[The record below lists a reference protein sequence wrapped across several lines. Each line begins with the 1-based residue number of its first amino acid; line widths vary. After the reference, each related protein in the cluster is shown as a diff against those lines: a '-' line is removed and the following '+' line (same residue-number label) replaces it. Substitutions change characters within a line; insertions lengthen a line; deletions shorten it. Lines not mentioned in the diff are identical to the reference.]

1 MNEAIDEVIEVSSPL
16 VEAKFV
22 VTDEE
27 QELHPPA
34 QEIRKVGSILEGNWD
49 DCHQALVV
57 VKVE

>member
-16 VEAKFV
+16 VEAKVV
-22 VTDEE
+22 VTDE
-27 QELHPPA
+27 ELHPPA

-49 DCHQALVV
+49 DGHQALVV